1 MPRNDTYT
9 TRSRTAEAAELS
21 ESKPSA
27 ATKRLT
33 QMAKSLYY
41 TLSKNSLIISLISS
55 ITLLLAL

>member
-9 TRSRTAEAAELS
+9 TRSRTAKEAELS

-55 ITLLLAL
+55 INLLLAL